1 MAKKTQSFKLSYNLT
16 TETFQ
21 TFTENVSRE
30 NQESTS
36 VVITPTGAKY
46 KQVFGSGKYKWT
58 FTYSFSE
65 RDAFDF
71 FDNAYAAAVSGY
83 ALTLSEEQDDGS
95 FTDYTVIINK
105 PQATPH
111 VLGSSGN
118 LDRELSV
125 EIFEA

>member
-71 FDNAYAAAVSGY
+71 
-83 ALTLSEEQDDGS
+83 
-95 FTDYTVIINK
+95 
-105 PQATPH
+105 
-111 VLGSSGN
+111 
-118 LDRELSV
+118 
-125 EIFEA
+125 